1 MSVMKAEVRQPAP
14 FAVSTRAWARR
25 PALSA
30 FFRMAPDPAL
40 TSRTS
45 ASSPA
50 ASFFD
55 RIDAVIRS
63 IDSTVPDSSR
73 IAYRRRSAGATSP
86 VAATIAQPTVR
97 TMRRKSSSGWSHR

>member
-1 MSVMKAEVRQPAP
+1 MSVMKAVVRQPAP

-25 PALSA
+25 GALSG
-30 FFRMAPDPAL
+30 FFRIAPEPDF
-40 TSRTS
+40 TSSTS

-55 RIDAVIRS
+55 KIDAVIRS

-73 IAYRRRSAGATSP
+73 IA
-86 VAATIAQPTVR
+86 
-97 TMRRKSSSGWSHR
+97 